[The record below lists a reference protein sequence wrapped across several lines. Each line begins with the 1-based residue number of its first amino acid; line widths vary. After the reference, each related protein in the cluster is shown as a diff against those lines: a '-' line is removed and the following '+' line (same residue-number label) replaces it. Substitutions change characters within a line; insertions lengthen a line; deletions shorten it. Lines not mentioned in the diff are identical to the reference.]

1 MLFGENMKR
10 TLIIT
15 SLATVVGTSS
25 VYADNTINSGGIRG
39 LEQDKVTDVIK
50 EIEKVTP
57 AVKITTVKRKIEKI
71 GAIEQAEVEFSNIN
85 SEDLEV
91 ISSDENV
98 IKVYPEL
105 INDLGDNKAD
115 ILLKSMGVGSAKITV
130 RSKDGTVLVTEDY
143 TVEVTKDTKMEQISW
158 IRPTEQKILQ
168 DSTNKLKI
176 DQQLNS
182 ILITIPEEATD
193 LRVKYSS
200 SDTEVVTVD
209 EFGYIKVK
217 KPGMAILKV
226 ESVAKPSISDEV
238 IVYVGNDEPVES
250 IEILDREISLGIGDS
265 RRLVL
270 DDHYKVRP
278 DTTFNKNVTFSS
290 SNDNIVEIINNS
302 IGDIKAISEGE
313 AEITITSNKDNTKSE
328 TIVVKVS
335 NPDIEGTITIE
346 GDTTIEIGETKT
358 LSLSATGDI
367 NTTDVKFTSSNEEV
381 LLVNENTG
389 EISGVKEGKATVKVV
404 STLNS
409 EVSDEVEITVKES
422 TPKDILVQDIEVIR
436 DTITCS
442 IGDTININH
451 DSDYKVV
458 PANATNKNV
467 VITSDNSNVVK
478 IVDNTVGKLEAIGE
492 GNAEI
497 TITSEADNTKSGT
510 IVVTVSKPAI
520 EGTLTIEGD
529 TTIKV
534 GQTKALS
541 LVATGDVN
549 VSDVQFTSSNE
560 EILKVDEN
568 TGQVKGISRGSAIVK
583 AASTLN
589 PQISDEIEITVVKKS
604 TSSGGGSN
612 TNIPLPIKPE
622 KIVISEENKEITI
635 VQGTMLELG
644 GIISIEPAEAENK
657 ELLYKVKDEN
667 IVKLE
672 GTQLHGLELGETI
685 LEVTSAGNIEL
696 KENIKVMVVKKPLN
710 NWTPSELEEQLPY
723 ELPTGD
729 VDLGELF
736 NVKEEYFNSP
746 MLRIKPGVNTVN
758 FEYRGTQINCT
769 VQGIS
774 RSKKDKE
781 YVDVTSKHWAYEAV
795 NKTTKLGYLNGV
807 DDNHF
812 APKARLTYQDT
823 MIGLNNVLTI
833 EKKGDVKNTRT
844 AINNKIS
851 WLDDKHWAYHGIG
864 SLLRKLDMQYVNTFD
879 KNFNTKPINRGE
891 LAKLI
896 MEATKDFDLKKNNVQ
911 ANYNDISIVPEEIRY
926 VTQTNIMK
934 GDHNGNFNPNETLT
948 RSELATTMYNLSK
961 LL

>member
-1 MLFGENMKR
+1 
-10 TLIIT
+10 
-15 SLATVVGTSS
+15 
-25 VYADNTINSGGIRG
+25 
-39 LEQDKVTDVIK
+39 
-50 EIEKVTP
+50 
-57 AVKITTVKRKIEKI
+57 
-71 GAIEQAEVEFSNIN
+71 
-85 SEDLEV
+85 
-91 ISSDENV
+91 
-98 IKVYPEL
+98 
-105 INDLGDNKAD
+105 
-115 ILLKSMGVGSAKITV
+115 
-130 RSKDGTVLVTEDY
+130 
-143 TVEVTKDTKMEQISW
+143 
-158 IRPTEQKILQ
+158 
-168 DSTNKLKI
+168 
-176 DQQLNS
+176 
-182 ILITIPEEATD
+182 
-193 LRVKYSS
+193 
-200 SDTEVVTVD
+200 
-209 EFGYIKVK
+209 
-217 KPGMAILKV
+217 
-226 ESVAKPSISDEV
+226 
-238 IVYVGNDEPVES
+238 
-250 IEILDREISLGIGDS
+250 
-265 RRLVL
+265 
-270 DDHYKVRP
+270 
-278 DTTFNKNVTFSS
+278 
-290 SNDNIVEIINNS
+290 
-302 IGDIKAISEGE
+302 
-313 AEITITSNKDNTKSE
+313 
-328 TIVVKVS
+328 
-335 NPDIEGTITIE
+335 
-346 GDTTIEIGETKT
+346 
-358 LSLSATGDI
+358 
-367 NTTDVKFTSSNEEV
+367 
-381 LLVNENTG
+381 
-389 EISGVKEGKATVKVV
+389 
-404 STLNS
+404 
-409 EVSDEVEITVKES
+409 
-422 TPKDILVQDIEVIR
+422 
-436 DTITCS
+436 
-442 IGDTININH
+442 
-451 DSDYKVV
+451 
-458 PANATNKNV
+458 
-467 VITSDNSNVVK
+467 
-478 IVDNTVGKLEAIGE
+478 
-492 GNAEI
+492 
-497 TITSEADNTKSGT
+497 
-510 IVVTVSKPAI
+510 
-520 EGTLTIEGD
+520 
-529 TTIKV
+529 
-534 GQTKALS
+534 
-541 LVATGDVN
+541 
-549 VSDVQFTSSNE
+549 
-560 EILKVDEN
+560 
-568 TGQVKGISRGSAIVK
+568 
-583 AASTLN
+583 
-589 PQISDEIEITVVKKS
+589 
-604 TSSGGGSN
+604 
-612 TNIPLPIKPE
+612 
-622 KIVISEENKEITI
+622 
-635 VQGTMLELG
+635 MLELG

-685 LEVTSAGNIEL
+685 LEVTSAGNMEL